1 MTTIYKCDSC
11 GAEYKSPK
19 ECRICEASHMTPE
32 YRIKY
37 MIMLNLGNVCDYCDH
52 SYYVYSCEQDC
63 NHKNCGYKNNYKDFV
78 PTEPLH
84 DKSISGV

>member
-11 GAEYKSPK
+11 GAEYKSPE
-19 ECRICEASHMTPE
+19 ECRICEAYHMIPVD
-32 YRIKY
+32 RIKY